1 MVKGATDGCPTC
13 PPDSPPLPEAA
24 RKYGLDEAHLR
35 SPVESG
41 NIKAAMVMDN
51 VVVDEGEVAKTI
63 LRKEDLPEYK
73 KYAHLKGKEI
83 WVSEAAR
90 KYNLLHP
97 TILK

>member
-1 MVKGATDGCPTC
+1 MAALPALPTLL
-13 PPDSPPLPEAA
+13 PLPEAA

-73 KYAHLKGKEI
+73 KFAHLAGQSI
-83 WVSEAAR
+83 WLSEASR
-90 KYNLLHP
+90 LYNTKHAF
-97 TILK
+97 KDHV

>member
-1 MVKGATDGCPTC
+1 
-13 PPDSPPLPEAA
+13 
-24 RKYGLDEAHLR
+24 
-35 SPVESG
+35 
-41 NIKAAMVMDN
+41 MVMDN